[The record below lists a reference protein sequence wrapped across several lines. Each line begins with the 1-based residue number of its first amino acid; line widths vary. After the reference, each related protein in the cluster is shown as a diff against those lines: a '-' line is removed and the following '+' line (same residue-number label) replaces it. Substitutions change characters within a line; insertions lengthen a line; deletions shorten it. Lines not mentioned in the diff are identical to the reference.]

1 MKKFFSSTLIMKQ
14 AKNAALASMI
24 ALGIVALP
32 TALWSQQP
40 TVHLEPLNL
49 NGPLP
54 LQKRTA
60 QAVIRDYLESWQS
73 MSTALDQNRADLLD
87 ADFVGLAHKEL
98 AKSIQQQ
105 AALGLHTHYQDVSH
119 DVRIVFYS
127 PDGMS
132 VQLTDDVEYQQQIFA
147 SDKSLTTQ
155 QAHVHYIVV
164 LTPAE
169 LRWRVRIFQAE
180 PQAESK
186 LQTQ

>member
-1 MKKFFSSTLIMKQ
+1 MKKFSSSTLFLKH
-14 AKNAALASMI
+14 AKNAALASFV
-24 ALGIVALP
+24 ALATLALP
-32 TALWSQQP
+32 TALWGQQP

-87 ADFVGLAHKEL
+87 ADFVGVAHKEL

-105 AALGLHTHYQDVSH
+105 AALGLHTHYQDTSH

-132 VQLTDDVEYQQQIFA
+132 VQLTDDVEYQQQVFA

-155 QAHVHYIVV
+155 QARVRYIVV

-180 PQAESK
+180 PQVKSQS
-186 LQTQ
+186 QTQ